1 MTIIILA
8 ITAWFAAVYRRP
20 GARRAAGDW
29 ALPATLATLALGLT
43 FKVPAVYSEVGK
55 ITGVPNLGQL
65 IKDCSAVLSAFGTQL
80 VLLHLLHGPREAVAQ
95 ARRRAAAPVLTLMVM
110 TLAFALADT
119 GSTIEELHARL
130 ADTGLLEFR
139 GAYLLFLAWA
149 FADIARLC
157 WRFAALAGERA
168 LATGLR
174 LIAAGGAVGL
184 AYVASGTVQV
194 LAAGQRDLPLVQR
207 VQHVSDGLI
216 ALATLLVI
224 LGSTLPALAARFGRT
239 SSAGHDERSGLH
251 SGQRQALE
259 GLWLSLTQ
267 SLPEFVL
274 PEAAQVRPSANER
287 LYRQVIEIEDSRLAL
302 RPLRDQAV
310 ERAAAQAAN
319 EQGVRQADRAA
330 AVEGAALALA
340 VRRLR
345 LEARTR
351 GAVARRPVEPEPGPI
366 NGERPG
372 ARATSLDSEA
382 AWLAEVGLWYS
393 NEGLVSCAQWHL
405 DLMLASDGAQ

>member
-1 MTIIILA
+1 M
-8 ITAWFAAVYRRP
+8 
-20 GARRAAGDW
+20 
-29 ALPATLATLALGLT
+29 
-43 FKVPAVYSEVGK
+43 
-55 ITGVPNLGQL
+55 
-65 IKDCSAVLSAFGTQL
+65 
-80 VLLHLLHGPREAVAQ
+80 
-95 ARRRAAAPVLTLMVM
+95 
-110 TLAFALADT
+110 
-119 GSTIEELHARL
+119 
-130 ADTGLLEFR
+130 
-139 GAYLLFLAWA
+139 
-149 FADIARLC
+149 
-157 WRFAALAGERA
+157 
-168 LATGLR
+168 
-174 LIAAGGAVGL
+174 
-184 AYVASGTVQV
+184 

-239 SSAGHDERSGLH
+239 PSAGQDGRRGLL

-274 PEAAQVRPSANER
+274 PDAAQVRPSANER

-310 ERAAAQAAN
+310 ERASAQAAN
-319 EQGVRQADRAA
+319 EQGVREADRAA

-351 GAVARRPVEPEPGPI
+351 GAVVRRPVEPAPGPLKA
-366 NGERPG
+366 ERPG

-382 AWLAEVGLWYS
+382 AWLAEVGHWYS
-393 NEGLVSCAQWHL
+393 NEGLVSCAQRHL